1 MVGALRRVDVVV
13 IAAAGKYLLVVHFA
27 SIKIFVALECSR
39 KILLKQTYYSTCDIM
54 NLLEYEDCISERA
67 FTYTEIGLDTPENEP
82 FV

>member
-39 KILLKQTYYSTCDIM
+39 KILLKQTYYSTGSRVQQVDILCSTTCKLSTHSIQYYM
-54 NLLEYEDCISERA
+54 LV
-67 FTYTEIGLDTPENEP
+67 YTI
-82 FV
+82 